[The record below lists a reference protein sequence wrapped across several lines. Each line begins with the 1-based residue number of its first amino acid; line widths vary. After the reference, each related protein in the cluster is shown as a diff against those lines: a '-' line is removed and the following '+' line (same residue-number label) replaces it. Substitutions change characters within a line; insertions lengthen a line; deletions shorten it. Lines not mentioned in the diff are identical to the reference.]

1 MKNSFLLIT
10 IVVFGCH
17 SRQLKIEDLKFGD
30 FEKEGI
36 AKNRVDTTFLIAKNP
51 AVKWKYGE
59 LVYAIDGDTTDF
71 FNWKFMDVG
80 FVVYDSVGRLIRD
93 ESMRWR
99 DYRYFY
105 DSLGI
110 LDSVVY
116 RDWDVRPKYSSTY
129 EFYADSLVLIQNW
142 TERGDI
148 HHICRFKFN
157 DKGELIEQYDDDDEN
172 NSTRR
177 EAYRSFEYDNGK
189 MKSRNEKIFRKGKL
203 ESETKTRMYYSN
215 YSQLDSTV
223 AEVNSK
229 EEGIYKM
236 VTYYDTTGLKTQ
248 TVLMDTVTIL
258 YRHTKRVR

>member
-1 MKNSFLLIT
+1 MKKTSILLA
-10 IVVFGCH
+10 IVVLGCH

-30 FEKEGI
+30 FEKVLI
-36 AKNRVDTTFLIAKNP
+36 AKNKIDTTFLIAKNP
-51 AVKWKYGE
+51 VAKWKYGE
-59 LVYAIDGDTTDF
+59 LVYGVNADTTDF

-80 FVVYDSVGRLIRD
+80 FVVYDSLGRLIID

-105 DSLGI
+105 DTFGI

-129 EFYADSLVLIQNW
+129 EFYADSLVLLQKW
-142 TERGDI
+142 TQRGDI

-157 DKGELIEQYDDDDEN
+157 DKAELIEQYDDDHEN
-172 NSTRR
+172 HSTRR
-177 EAYRSFEYDNGK
+177 EAYRSFEYENGK
-189 MKSRNEKIFRKGKL
+189 MKSRNEKIFKKGKL
-203 ESETKTRMYYSN
+203 ASETKTRLYYSN
-215 YSQLDSTV
+215 QSQLDSTV
-223 AEVNSK
+223 ADVNS
-229 EEGIYKM
+229 EEGIFKM
-236 VTYYDTTGLKTQ
+236 VTYYDTTGLKKQ